1 MLPTINL
8 PLTDATALSGEM
20 GESLSPAGGATS
32 PEGSFAELLRAP
44 VMVTSS
50 LVDGDALPAGGN
62 ELPAGGAA
70 EAGEPGPLHALL
82 RKQSD
87 APFADLQAAR
97 SAIALE
103 EARPLAE
110 EQALQLAEDQAL
122 PLVSPLP
129 AVAQDAS
136 ARPTAIT
143 LANGQQSREGLQPIV
158 TDTARTGS
166 DGDSAGQGRR
176 GATEPLPSLLSTGQG
191 DAAAA
196 RTPGIGPLP
205 GADSGSGLPGNS
217 AGQQLSAPALATA
230 APLAAQPAFAPS
242 ATATTTAAAPL
253 IDSIAVPVQNT
264 AWGDALNERL
274 VFMSGQ
280 KIQNAEIRLTPAEL
294 GPIRVSVAVED
305 GATHITFNAQHATTR
320 EAIESALPR
329 LREMLAEQG
338 LSLGN
343 ASVNDQQ
350 GGDPRQQDGSG
361 ESASGVAATDH
372 GQPGADLPKDADARG
387 VRVTR
392 GLVDTFA

>member
-8 PLTDATALSGEM
+8 SLTDSTALSGEM

-32 PEGSFAELLRAP
+32 PEGSFAALLRAP

-50 LVDGDALPAGGN
+50 LVDGDALPPGGN
-62 ELPAGGAA
+62 DLPAGGA
-70 EAGEPGPLHALL
+70 EAGELGPLHALL

-103 EARPLAE
+103 EARPLTE
-110 EQALQLAEDQAL
+110 EQALELAENQAL

-129 AVAQDAS
+129 AAAQDAS

-143 LANGQQSREGLQPIV
+143 LADGQQSREGLQPLV
-158 TDTARTGS
+158 TDTARAS
-166 DGDSAGQGRR
+166 ADGDSAGQGRR
-176 GATEPLPSLLSTGQG
+176 GATEPLPTLLSTGQG
-191 DAAAA
+191 DVPAA
-196 RTPGIGPLP
+196 RAPGIGLLP

-217 AGQQLSAPALATA
+217 AGQLPSAPALATA
-230 APLAAQPAFAPS
+230 APLAAQPALAPS
-242 ATATTTAAAPL
+242 ATATTAPAPL
-253 IDSIAVPVQNT
+253 VESIAVPVRDSG
-264 AWGDALNERL
+264 WGDALNERL
-274 VFMSGQ
+274 VFMSGH

-294 GPIRVSVAVED
+294 GPIRVNVAVED

-350 GGDPRQQDGSG
+350 GSDPRQQDGSG
-361 ESASGVAATDH
+361 ERAGDVAAADR
-372 GQPGADLPKDADARG
+372 GQPGAELPKDVDARS
-387 VRVTR
+387 VRLTR